1 MTGTSSRS
9 PHLQVGVVHGHKLE
23 QGCSG
28 YPFIVRRLSVLG
40 LVVYLV
46 NYLLMYAVLRSGGK
60 QEIVRVGDRVIVER
74 LQAAPG
80 SIVRLAAAAVVDGA
94 TVLATPEELQDVVVE
109 AAVTK
114 EVKGPKIT
122 GFTYK
127 PKTNNRRRF
136 GHRQHYSEIRIKAI
150 NVPNMSGKEV
160 VADVQD

>member
-1 MTGTSSRS
+1 MDTDQCSRYIS
-9 PHLQVGVVHGHKLE
+9 ADIPRSFERQ
-23 QGCSG
+23 
-28 YPFIVRRLSVLG
+28 SVLD
-40 LVVYLV
+40 LAVYLV
-46 NYLLMYAVLRSGGK
+46 NYSFMYAVLRSGGK

-94 TVLATPEELQDVVVE
+94 TVLATPEELQGVAVE
-109 AAVTK
+109 ATVTRT
-114 EVKGPKIT
+114 VKGPKIT

-150 NVPNMSGKEV
+150 NVPKMSGKEV
-160 VADVQD
+160 VASVQD